1 LGGATDGG
9 GGGIPRPAVGRRRGD
24 GATAG
29 SEALMKEVV
38 PLLDSGAEEDSP
50 TIFAPR
56 SLVVGAAGVIESP

>member
-1 LGGATDGG
+1 
-9 GGGIPRPAVGRRRGD
+9 
-24 GATAG
+24 
-29 SEALMKEVV
+29 MKEVV